1 VTVPQVRKKIIP
13 FGQHADNAIDY
24 LAGILIDARVTTLK
38 RVEGIGQE
46 ELDWRYGGTWNSIG
60 SLLAHIVGGEHFFRI
75 RMIEDRLL
83 TDEEQTRW
91 MPGAELG
98 KHVDNLHGKS
108 RDEYVAELH
117 EAHEMTLAGLADVTW
132 EQFTAIRD
140 EAFPPDG
147 YNLAW
152 GLYHMAEDE
161 VHHRG
166 QISMI
171 RKLYADLET
180 GG

>member
-1 VTVPQVRKKIIP
+1 MTDADLRKTIIN

-24 LAGILIDARVTTLK
+24 LAGILKDARFTTLA
-38 RVEGIGQE
+38 RIDGIDQD
-46 ELDWRYGGTWNSIG
+46 ELDWRYGGTWNSVG
-60 SLLAHIVGGEHFFRI
+60 SLLAHIIGGEHFFRI

-83 TDEEQTRW
+83 TDEEQVRW

-108 RDEYVAELH
+108 RDEYIAELH
-117 EAHEMTLAGLADVTW
+117 EAHEMTLAGLTEITW

-147 YNLAW
+147 YNMAW
-152 GLYHMAEDE
+152 GLFHAAEDE

-166 QISMI
+166 QISII
-171 RKLYADLET
+171 RKLYADLNDK
-180 GG
+180 